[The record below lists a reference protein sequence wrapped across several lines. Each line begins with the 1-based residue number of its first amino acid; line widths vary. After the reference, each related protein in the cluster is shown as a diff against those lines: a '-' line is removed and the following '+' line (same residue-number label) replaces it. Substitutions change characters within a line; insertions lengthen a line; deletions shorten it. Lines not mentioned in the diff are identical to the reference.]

1 MCVPKGLDSISAT
14 KRSWHLSLC
23 LSCFPNLSGKND
35 KCKNGFSESQPTRG
49 HFLGVWRCKRL
60 FRLFEDVESDLLGWG
75 MGLHFGVPS
84 LKTEMWRGGRIGRTK
99 LRILRRESYAD
110 GVTMITVDF
119 SVISNHQYSTGRQ
132 NSVLFSP
139 STEFS
144 QKSVTISSPYLS
156 EIWSSY
162 GVW

>member
-1 MCVPKGLDSISAT
+1 MTNAETDLVRVSRREDISSGFGGAKGYSDSSRMSSRI
-14 KRSWHLSLC
+14 C
-23 LSCFPNLSGKND
+23 
-35 KCKNGFSESQPTRG
+35 
-49 HFLGVWRCKRL
+49 
-60 FRLFEDVESDLLGWG
+60 WG

-110 GVTMITVDF
+110 GVTMITIDF
-119 SVISNHQYSTGRQ
+119 SVISNHQYSTGQ
-132 NSVLFSP
+132 QISVLFSL
-139 STEFS
+139 SMEFS

-162 GVW
+162 SV